1 MILHARSTQ
10 QMILLRQKK
19 CHYFLF
25 YLYFNG
31 FDIRAALR
39 GRTMRI
45 NLDAADLFVNQFF
58 SLSSVYGSA
67 APIVPLLSNDGHCA
81 IN

>member
-1 MILHARSTQ
+1 MEQAAFALCWLGDIARTHSTQ

-31 FDIRAALR
+31 FDIRA
-39 GRTMRI
+39 
-45 NLDAADLFVNQFF
+45 V
-58 SLSSVYGSA
+58 LSAGA
-67 APIVPLLSNDGHCA
+67 Q
-81 IN
+81 